1 MGISPDC
8 LSQAKRMTQTPV
20 DEGKASDQ
28 AAETSAVND
37 VPPAPVPPR
46 ASGQKSGLILSVV
59 ALVLAGG
66 AVAVIG
72 RAGPVVASTGW
83 QQKTLPAEYRLE
95 LTTLGV
101 GG

>member
-1 MGISPDC
+1 MGFSPDC

-66 AVAVIG
+66 AVAFSAVNWKNLLNFHLLNFG
-72 RAGPVVASTGW
+72 LFQLLLR
-83 QQKTLPAEYRLE
+83 
-95 LTTLGV
+95 
-101 GG
+101 